1 MVKLIFDSILQHIMQ
16 QKLLHYLRST
26 SLERALLCL
35 IAFVILLSSCIINTI
50 SIFEQHAM
58 AQSKTIGPQ
67 GQNQTGQIIS
77 NKILEVRL
85 LADSLGNKLNKT
97 AAILQV
103 TSKLPQ
109 VRNVSSSNLISHAL
123 HG

>member
-1 MVKLIFDSILQHIMQ
+1 MVNLIFGIHPSTYYAAEIASLFLQ
-16 QKLLHYLRST
+16 ST

-97 AAILQV
+97 ANFTSYKQIA
-103 TSKLPQ
+103 TSKEC
-109 VRNVSSSNLISHAL
+109 VIF
-123 HG
+123 